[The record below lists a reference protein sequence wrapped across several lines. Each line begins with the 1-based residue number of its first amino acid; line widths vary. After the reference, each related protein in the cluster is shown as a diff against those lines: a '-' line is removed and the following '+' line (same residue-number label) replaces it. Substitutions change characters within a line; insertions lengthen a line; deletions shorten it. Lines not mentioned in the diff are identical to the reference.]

1 MLLPWCMERNSNLL
15 KLLWS
20 YTISGYTQNHSCKV
34 EPNYIL
40 NSSNKRQ
47 FSKRVQVLCG
57 ITNVNNILVTKW
69 TQEVSV

>member
-1 MLLPWCMERNSNLL
+1 MLLPWCIERNSNLL
-15 KLLWS
+15 KLL
-20 YTISGYTQNHSCKV
+20 SGYTQKHSCKV

-57 ITNVNNILVTKW
+57 ITNLNNILVTKW

>member
-15 KLLWS
+15 KLIDFEN
-20 YTISGYTQNHSCKV
+20 TSGYTQNHSCKV

-57 ITNVNNILVTKW
+57 ITNLNNILVTKW